1 MMPPAGPA
9 KGTRRTYL
17 DVLRGVAVL
26 VMIEAHVIDSWTHVA
41 DRLNPAFGKSLI
53 VGGFG
58 APLFLLLAGV
68 AVALSAGSKARRL
81 GDAHAAVRAVE
92 KRGLEIFALAFLFR
106 LQAMLISMSPP
117 WTLLKVDILNIMGP
131 AIVLT
136 AWLWGIAGT
145 QRRRLVIFA
154 AATAIIAFATPI
166 VRGLPWLARLPDFL
180 EGYLRPIPN
189 LTNFA
194 AFPWLAFVPAGAFVG
209 VLIDDAREPSTER
222 RVNIGL
228 GAGGLTV
235 AIASYWASYYPSPFA
250 HSSFWTSSP
259 SFFFLR
265 LGLLVAAVAIAYA
278 WERRPSAG
286 RRWSPLRLLGR
297 TSLFIYWIHV
307 EMVYGIISTPLHGG
321 LSLRGAWT
329 ALAIFWLFMVL
340 CAIAKERAV
349 RWWKAGGFG
358 TGGSPSATQPE
369 MAEA

>member
-1 MMPPAGPA
+1 MNASSGRQA
-9 KGTRRTYL
+9 YL
-17 DVLRGVAVL
+17 DRVRGLAVL
-26 VMIEAHVIDSWTHVA
+26 IMIEAHVIDSWTHVA
-41 DRLNPAFGKSLI
+41 DRHIPAFGKSLI
-53 VGGFG
+53 LGGFG

-106 LQAMLISMSPP
+106 LQAMIISLSPS

-145 QRRRLVIFA
+145 QRRRLVVFA
-154 AATAIIAFATPI
+154 AATALIAFATPM
-166 VRGLPWLARLPDFL
+166 VRGLPWLAELPDFI

-194 AFPWLAFVPAGAFVG
+194 AFPWIAFVPAGAFVG
-209 VLIDDAREPSTER
+209 VLIDDAREPSTEM

-228 GAGGLTV
+228 GVGGLTV
-235 AIASYWASYYPSPFA
+235 AIAAYWASFHPSLFA

-259 SFFFLR
+259 SFFLLR
-265 LGLLVAAVAIAYA
+265 LGLLVAAVAVAYA

-307 EMVYGIISTPLHGG
+307 EMVYGLVSTPLHGG

-329 ALAIFWLFMVL
+329 GLAVFCVFMVL
-340 CAIAKERAV
+340 CAIAKERTI

-358 TGGSPSATQPE
+358 TGGGPSATRTE